1 MCTKSCLRRHYQK
14 QHVKQFQTL
23 LKSSQKHLYH
33 ICWSLW
39 KKLSL
44 KKSLL
49 AICKILGPFVN
60 TLTTDEKNSLL
71 NRNNLTQPIQ
81 MQLSKKEKSF
91 CQFLSEFIKSI
102 TNFKIFDKKDDYG
115 LFIFG
120 NTYCKRCG

>member
-1 MCTKSCLRRHYQK
+1 M
-14 QHVKQFQTL
+14 
-23 LKSSQKHLYH
+23 
-33 ICWSLW
+33 
-39 KKLSL
+39 
-44 KKSLL
+44 
-49 AICKILGPFVN
+49 ICKILGPFVN

>member
-1 MCTKSCLRRHYQK
+1 
-14 QHVKQFQTL
+14 
-23 LKSSQKHLYH
+23 
-33 ICWSLW
+33 
-39 KKLSL
+39 
-44 KKSLL
+44 
-49 AICKILGPFVN
+49 
-60 TLTTDEKNSLL
+60 
-71 NRNNLTQPIQ
+71 